1 MPESAATT
9 YLLPKQFSVYTSADG
24 KKYKLLSTQNIQ
36 VPKSAE
42 AAAVVKISAAK
53 KAQARY
59 VKVVATSTG
68 VCPSWHAGNGGKA
81 WLFCDE
87 ITVE

>member
-1 MPESAATT
+1 
-9 YLLPKQFSVYTSADG
+9 VDG
-24 KKYKLLSTQNIQ
+24 KKYQLLTTQK
-36 VPKSAE
+36 VATPKSAE
-42 AAAVVKISAAK
+42 AAGVVKISAAK
-53 KAQARY
+53 KAQARF
-59 VKVVATSTG
+59 VKVVATNTG